1 MKIINSLNNLN
12 NKYLKWIVTNRCN
25 YNCSYCFEKNFKS
38 IELSNNNLFLTAN
51 KINKFMKINNL
62 NSLILL
68 GGELFLLDTNII
80 LKLLEIL
87 KGKKLY
93 IITNFFQDNLI
104 YKQIADFAKNN
115 FKTFEYKFSF
125 HDEYISLKD
134 FFKKID
140 DFRKICNCNIKV
152 QFTLDERTE
161 KLLPEFELRCYKSKV
176 IYHVEKAYTIYGKN
190 RENVKFSNVKSKT
203 SKTFLIDGKEIK
215 GDILFKN
222 GPLDNYGTNCYQPFF
237 HLESNKLYSHC
248 YGRTITNDFLNYKI
262 EKIDFNF
269 KCNRHSCLV
278 YKTSIIGE

>member
-51 KINKFMKINNL
+51 KINEFMKINNL

-125 HDEYISLKD
+125 HDEYASVND
-134 FFKKID
+134 FFNKVDSFIKKTNC
-140 DFRKICNCNIKV
+140 KIKL

-161 KLLPEFELRCYKSKV
+161 KILPIFLEKCFKLQSENKN
-176 IYHVEKAYTIYGKN
+176 IYHTVEKAYTI
-190 RENVKFSNVKSKT
+190 F
-203 SKTFLIDGKEIK
+203 
-215 GDILFKN
+215 
-222 GPLDNYGTNCYQPFF
+222 
-237 HLESNKLYSHC
+237 
-248 YGRTITNDFLNYKI
+248 
-262 EKIDFNF
+262 
-269 KCNRHSCLV
+269 
-278 YKTSIIGE
+278 

>member
-1 MKIINSLNNLN
+1 MKIINLNT
-12 NKYLKWIVTNRCN
+12 NKFLKWIVINKCN
-25 YNCSYCFEKNFKS
+25 YKCSYCFERNFDNSNK
-38 IELSNNNLFLTAN
+38 LSNEELFLTAS
-51 KINKFMKINNL
+51 KINEFMKINNMD
-62 NSLILL
+62 SLILL
-68 GGELFLLDTNII
+68 GGELFLLDVNII

-104 YKQIADFAKNN
+104 YKQIADFAESN

-134 FFKKID
+134 FFDKVN
-140 DFRKICNCNIKV
+140 DFKNICDCNLKL

-161 KLLPEFELRCYKSKV
+161 KLLPEFYLRCYKSKV
-176 IYHVEKAYTIYGKN
+176 KYHVEKAYTIYGKN
-190 RENVKFSNVKSKT
+190 RENVKFSNIKSKT
-203 SKTFLIDGKEIK
+203 NKTFLIDGKEIK
-215 GDILFKN
+215 GDDLFKN

-237 HLESNKLYSHC
+237 HLENNKLYSHC
-248 YGRTITNDFLNYKI
+248 YGRIITNDFLNYKS
-262 EKIDFNF
+262 EKINFNF

>member
-1 MKIINSLNNLN
+1 MITNLDN
-12 NKYLKWIVTNRCN
+12 NKYLKWIVTNKCN

-38 IELSNNNLFLTAN
+38 IELSNEDLFLTAN
-51 KINKFMKINNL
+51 KINEFMKINNL

-93 IITNFFQDNLI
+93 IITNFFQDNLL
-104 YKQIADFAKNN
+104 YKKVADFSKDN
-115 FKTFEYKFSF
+115 FSFFEYKFSF

-134 FFKKID
+134 FFNKID
-140 DFRKICNCNIKV
+140 DFKKICNCNIKA

-161 KLLPEFELRCYKSKV
+161 KLLSEFELRCCKSKV
-176 IYHVEKAYTIYGKN
+176 KYHIEKAYTIYGKN

-203 SKTFLIDGKEIK
+203 NKIFLIDDKKIE

-248 YGRTITNDFLNYKI
+248 YGRTITNDFLNYNV

-269 KCNRHSCLV
+269 ICNRHSCLI
-278 YKTSIIGE
+278 YKTSIIQKIS